1 MKKFTCY
8 LLLFVFLLTS
18 ISTAHSISVKTRGKL
33 TLAAILFG
41 IAVLTKHLV
50 DRDKQTVEALH
61 AKLGEP
67 DRIVEYERGFDVWR
81 IEWYGNQKY
90 IFRNHVFQKMV
101 ESIQSPNGC
110 D

>member
-8 LLLFVFLLTS
+8 LLLIVFLLTS
-18 ISTAHSISVKTRGKL
+18 ISTAHSFSVKTRGKL
-33 TLAAILFG
+33 TLAAILSG
-41 IAVLTKHLV
+41 IAILTKYLV

-61 AKLGEP
+61 AKLGKP
-67 DRIVEYERGFDVWR
+67 DRTVEYERGFDIWR

-90 IFRNHVFQKMV
+90 IFRNHVLQKMV
-101 ESIQSPNGC
+101 ESDQNLEGF